1 MHLSDITQ
9 QSNIFSKLELL
20 ASHIRN
26 ISKKLYIPASNV
38 AVDEIIA
45 RFSGWSVHTFW
56 IKNKPTPEGYKIL
69 SLCELGYTYIFMFIS
84 RIENS
89 NVDAIANVNKI
100 GVEVYHLVS

>member
-1 MHLSDITQ
+1 LHLSDITQ
-9 QSNIFSKLELL
+9 QSNIFSKLEPL
-20 ASHIRN
+20 ASHIHN
-26 ISKKLYIPASNV
+26 TSKKLYIPASNIV
-38 AVDEIIA
+38 VDEMIA
-45 RFSGWSVHTFW
+45 RFSRWNEHTFW